1 MSVYNSNFSFKNLYI
16 VSTLSGKNKFVG
28 NHLYLFEIKKN
39 KAKIIDKIYVGDRI
53 RDIHYDNINDRL
65 IMTVENQESIL
76 IVSATDN

>member
-1 MSVYNSNFSFKNLYI
+1 MEH
-16 VSTLSGKNKFVG
+16 KFVG

-39 KAKIIDKIYVGDRI
+39 KAKIIDKIYIGDRI

-76 IVSATDN
+76 IVSAKDN